1 MSLKK
6 VSAVSFLASVLCA
19 SNGVGDYCP
28 PQSRQSDGMRDIMLI
43 YAGTNNWRPENF
55 LPYVSY
61 VDREG
66 KPRDWFYDAY
76 LFLMFSGGPS
86 GQGYSDGATNRK
98 DWEFYL
104 DEEFAPDREFAAL
117 DTVIG
122 NAARQMAVKTPTV
135 PVIVMIPYPS
145 VNQKDFGDV
154 DGDGATENLASAGGR
169 EKVVSWF
176 LRAFIERWEKAK
188 FPHLKLWG
196 FYWMNEGIA
205 PPDEAIVKAAA
216 REIHSLGYKFHWI
229 PWFKAPGAEKWRDF
243 GFDLAVMQPN
253 YAFIPPAGRVQ
264 VPDEN
269 RLTTAANMCRRLG
282 MGIEI
287 ELNMLRNMEADKAA
301 PVEPRDRINLQLY
314 LDHGDDSLDG
324 YQAGAVRAYYQSYN
338 AIAGLCASSDPALR
352 QLYDD
357 LYHFHKGTYTRRRP
371 YQPLNA
377 PEKCLT
383 DGRWKTRP
391 DSNVKAVT
399 LTGPQAVLTLP
410 LNGLRLVGDVRVHF
424 AGDTAPQRVTLALN
438 SGPESDTFTEVAAE
452 DYIVPHPE
460 DGGGFAVLTFP
471 ARLARHMRLSFKME
485 AGGHTAVDEVL
496 LMPAS
501 HLLCGEPYRAG
512 AGAVDLSTCLTD
524 GVTGG
529 DAGADWQKG
538 RGEVL
543 FALSEAWYAESL
555 LVHFRQ
561 PRKRKFSPHV
571 VVDTVAGSHPAD
583 KDGWAVVPLNR
594 PVQKLSLA
602 VEDVAAGVVAV
613 DEVALLPAKN
623 LAADCSY
630 TYDPPFH
637 AKYPDTGGRELTD
650 GEVSHGFGDGKT
662 VGWEAGSTVRDVI
675 VVVDTG
681 ASRAIETVEAHVQGG
696 GSASVEFPE
705 RVGIAVS
712 EDGKKWTRVAAS
724 GAEPAE
730 KESRE
735 VNGRISALGWLKFQ
749 TPDAHGR
756 YIQLRIMPKGWLMLS
771 EVRVLSGGVNV
782 ALNQPYSIT
791 PQPTGEEQYADN
803 SGLLTD
809 GYYTKPGTGWKTCA
823 GFSAADPAVVLDL
836 DAVYRIGA
844 ARVHLQG
851 GGTAGVV
858 FPGQVSVSTS
868 VDGKA
873 WSPAGETREYPSEKN
888 KRGAA
893 AFMGVTFE
901 PREARFVR
909 FHFKRRGWVMLD
921 EIEVFP
927 AD

>member
-1 MSLKK
+1 
-6 VSAVSFLASVLCA
+6 
-19 SNGVGDYCP
+19 
-28 PQSRQSDGMRDIMLI
+28 MLI
-43 YAGTNNWRPENF
+43 YAGTNHWRPENF
-55 LPYVSY
+55 LPYVAY

-66 KPRDWFYDAY
+66 RPRDWFYDAY

-86 GQGYSDGATNRK
+86 GLGYSDGATGRK

-104 DEEFAPDREFAAL
+104 DEEFAPGREFAAL
-117 DTVIG
+117 DTAIE
-122 NAARQMAVKTPTV
+122 NAARQMAVKAPTV

-145 VNQKDFGDV
+145 VSQKDFGDV
-154 DGDGATENLASAGGR
+154 DGDGVTENLAEAAGR

-176 LRAFIERWEKAK
+176 LRAFIERWGKAK

-229 PWFKAPGAEKWRDF
+229 PWFKAPGVEKWRDF

-253 YAFIPPAGRVQ
+253 YAFIPPTGLLQ

-269 RLTTAANMCRRLG
+269 RLTTAANICRRLG

-287 ELNMLRNMEADKAA
+287 ELNMLRNMEAGKAA

-357 LYHFHKGTYTRRRP
+357 LYHFHKGTYTRRQP
-371 YQPLNA
+371 YQPWNA

-410 LNGLRLVGDVRVHF
+410 LDGRRLVGDVRVHF
-424 AGDTAPQRVTLALN
+424 AGETVPQCVTLALN
-438 SGPESDTFTEVAAE
+438 SGPENDTFTEVADE

-460 DGGGFAVLTFP
+460 DGGCFAVLTFP
-471 ARLARHMRLSFKME
+471 ARLARHMRLSFKLD
-485 AGGHTAVDEVL
+485 AGCHAAVDEIL

-501 HLLCGEPYRAG
+501 HLSCGVPCRTG
-512 AGAVDLSTCLTD
+512 AAAVEFSDCLTD

-529 DAGADWQKG
+529 EAKAEWQKG
-538 RGEVL
+538 RGEAHVEL
-543 FALSEAWYAESL
+543 PEAWYAESL
-555 LVHFRQ
+555 LIHFRQ
-561 PRKRKFSPHV
+561 LRKRKFAPNV
-571 VVDTVAGSHPAD
+571 VVDNVAGTHPAD

-594 PVQKLSLA
+594 PVQKISLA

-623 LAADCSY
+623 LAAGCSY

-650 GEVSHGFGDGKT
+650 GEVSRGFGDGKT
-662 VGWEAGSTVRDVI
+662 VGWEAGSTAREI
-675 VVVDTG
+675 TAVVDTG

-705 RVGIAVS
+705 RVAIAVS

-735 VNGRISALGWLKFQ
+735 INGRISALGWLKFP
-749 TPDAHGR
+749 TPGAHGR
-756 YIQLRIMPKGWLMLS
+756 YIQLKIMPKGWLMLS
-771 EVRVLSGGVNV
+771 EVRVLSGGVNT
-782 ALNQPYSIT
+782 ALNRPYSIT
-791 PQPTGEEQYADN
+791 PQPTGEDQYADN

-809 GYYTKPGTGWKTCA
+809 GYYTKAGTGWKTCA
-823 GFSAADPAVVLDL
+823 GFNAADPTVVLDL
-836 DAVYRIGA
+836 DAVCRIGT

-858 FPGQVSVSTS
+858 FPKQVSVSTS

-873 WSPAGETREYPSEKN
+873 WSPAGETREYPTEQN
-888 KRGAA
+888 KLAAA
-893 AFMGVTFE
+893 AFMGVTFA

-909 FHFKRRGWVMLD
+909 FHFQRRGWVMLD
-921 EIEVFP
+921 EIEIFP

>member
-1 MSLKK
+1 MSQKK
-6 VSAVSFLASVLCA
+6 ISAIGFLVSVLYA
-19 SNGVGDYCP
+19 SAGMGGYCP

-43 YAGTNNWRPENF
+43 YAGTNHWRPENF

-86 GQGYSDGATNRK
+86 GVGYSDGATNRK
-98 DWEFYL
+98 DWDFYL
-104 DEEFAPDREFAAL
+104 DEEFAPGREFAAL
-117 DTVIG
+117 NTAIE
-122 NAARQMAVKTPTV
+122 NAARQMAVKAPTV
-135 PVIVMIPYPS
+135 PVIAMIPYPS
-145 VNQKDFGDV
+145 VSQKDFGDV
-154 DGDGATENLASAGGR
+154 DGDGVTENLAVAGER

-176 LRAFIERWEKAK
+176 LRAFIERWGKAK

-216 REIHSLGYKFHWI
+216 RKIHALGYKFHWI
-229 PWFKAPGAEKWRDF
+229 PWFKAPGVEKWRDF
-243 GFDLAVMQPN
+243 GLDLAIMQPN
-253 YAFIPPAGRVQ
+253 YAFIPPAGQVQ

-287 ELNMLRNMEADKAA
+287 ELNMFRQWEPGNAA
-301 PVEPRDRINLQLY
+301 PMVPRDRINLQLY
-314 LDHGDDSLDG
+314 LDHGDDALDG
-324 YQAGAVRAYYQSYN
+324 YQAGAVRAYYQSYH
-338 AIAGLCASSDPALR
+338 AIAGLCASSDPAAR

-371 YQPLNA
+371 YQPVNA

-391 DSNVKAVT
+391 DSKADAVT

-410 LNGLRLVGDVRVHF
+410 LGGLRLVSDVRVHF
-424 AGDTAPQRVTLALN
+424 AGDTAPQRVTLALS
-438 SGPESDTFTEVAAE
+438 SGTGSDAFTEVADD

-485 AGGHTAVDEVL
+485 AGGHAAVDEIL

-501 HLLCGEPYRAG
+501 HLLCGVPCRAD
-512 AGAVDLSTCLTD
+512 AGAVDLSNCLTD

-529 DAGADWQKG
+529 DAKAEWRNG
-538 RGEVL
+538 RGEAHVEL
-543 FALSEAWYAESL
+543 PEAWYAESL

-561 PRKRKFSPHV
+561 LHKKKFAPHAV
-571 VVDTVAGSHPAD
+571 VGNVAGTHPAD

-594 PVQKLSLA
+594 PVQKIFLSI
-602 VEDVAAGVVAV
+602 EDVAAGVVSV

-623 LAADCSY
+623 LAAGCSY

-637 AKYPDTGGRELTD
+637 ATYPDAGGRELTD
-650 GEVSHGFGDGKT
+650 GEVSQGFGDGKT
-662 VGWEAGSTVRDVI
+662 AGWEAGATARDVT

-681 ASRAIETVEAHVQGG
+681 ASRAIEMVEAHVQGG

-705 RVGIAVS
+705 RVAIAVS
-712 EDGKKWTRVAAS
+712 EDGKQWTRVTAS
-724 GAEPAE
+724 GGEPAE

-735 VNGRISALGWLKFQ
+735 INGRISALGWLRFP
-749 TPDAHGR
+749 TPGARGR
-756 YIQLRIMPKGWLMLS
+756 HIQLRILPKGWLMLS

-782 ALNQPYSIT
+782 ALNRPYSIT
-791 PQPTGEEQYADN
+791 PQPTGREPYADN

-809 GYYTKPGTGWKTCA
+809 GYYTKAGTGWTTCA
-823 GFSAADPAVVLDL
+823 GFSTADPTVVLDL
-836 DAVYRIGA
+836 DAVYRIGT

-858 FPGQVSVSTS
+858 FPRQVSVSTS
-868 VDGKA
+868 VDGKT
-873 WSPAGETREYPSEKN
+873 WSPAGETREFPAEKN
-888 KRGAA
+888 KLSAT

-909 FHFKRRGWVMLD
+909 FHVQRRGWVMLD
-921 EIEVFP
+921 EIEIFP